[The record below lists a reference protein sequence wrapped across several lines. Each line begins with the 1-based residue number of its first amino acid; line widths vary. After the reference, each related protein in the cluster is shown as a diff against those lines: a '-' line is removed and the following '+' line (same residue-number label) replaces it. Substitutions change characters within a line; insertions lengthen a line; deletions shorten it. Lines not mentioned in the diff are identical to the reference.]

1 MCEEDWSAVAC
12 MCNQEGIRVEARIV
26 TEKNNVYNMS
36 SVELGIVL
44 EKIMNIASRLS
55 WSIASK

>member
-1 MCEEDWSAVAC
+1 MCS
-12 MCNQEGIRVEARIV
+12 QEGIRVEARIV